1 MISLCDRA
9 PADRCEQSPPICGH
23 PESVSVSTYSDYCE
37 NCERKIK
44 SSQNHNFDRSFAPVT
59 PERSAVMTLDSRGI
73 LIYLRFSEYATTSW
87 GQRAG
92 SGDVGNRF
100 LDLSPSKSVMWPPPP
115 PPAELA
121 VGQVGSPCVIHS
133 SRGIFLF
140 SPLLQTF

>member
-1 MISLCDRA
+1 MIELPQTAASSPRQFVVTRSLFLS
-9 PADRCEQSPPICGH
+9 QLTQIKIK
-23 PESVSVSTYSDYCE
+23 

-59 PERSAVMTLDSRGI
+59 PESSAVMTLDSRGI